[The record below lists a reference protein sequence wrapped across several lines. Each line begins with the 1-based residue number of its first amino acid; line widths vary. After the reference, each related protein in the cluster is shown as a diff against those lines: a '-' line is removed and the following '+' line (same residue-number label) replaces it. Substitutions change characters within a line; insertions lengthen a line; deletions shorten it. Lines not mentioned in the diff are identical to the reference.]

1 MLRVAFARWLDE
13 GVARPLPEVMRET
26 LGGLAALYEPAPVLY
41 EPAPVS
47 RS

>member
-26 LGGLAALYEPAPVLY
+26 LGELSVLY
-41 EPAPVS
+41 EPVS
-47 RS
+47 LS